1 MTLLLVILLVVYFA
15 AVSAPFS
22 PRLVGLLLARNGLR
36 ELPLLGTSTVV
47 RSASPKAAPTQPLNG
62 SDATAA
68 RSFGTRMRISREED
82 HEQAIVYSTRE
93 KAGHLSVQQG
103 QLCRQCPFPH
113 ARSEWLRR

>member
-47 RSASPKAAPTQPLNG
+47 RSAKPKSRTNAAAKWFRR
-62 SDATAA
+62 D
-68 RSFGTRMRISREED
+68 RR
-82 HEQAIVYSTRE
+82 AIVRHQD
-93 KAGHLSVQQG
+93 AHIQRG
-103 QLCRQCPFPH
+103 
-113 ARSEWLRR
+113 RS